1 MTQYNTGNAVPSS
14 DMPDAWD
21 NNATIDI
28 FVNSPDLSVTT
39 RTGIE
44 RDTMAGIQQKSADQ
58 REQIATDGAA
68 VVEETRQNLIP
79 LSKQYMTIEAAQADI
94 ANIPVGSTTYYRSPD
109 DSALAIEV
117 MNVGGTLQPTGR
129 KMPSAF
135 IVSADGVDRDAFI
148 QWADKNGLVIA
159 QWLQSDEGISF
170 VSSML
175 NFGPEGFVAKL
186 AGIGADKIFT
196 SFIEVISGDDFVISD
211 KNGLISTQIIGSIA
225 KLPGFTLDVPLLN
238 IYAKKLNLLPGMTL
252 GADGATI
259 TLSGP
264 LQTVDKNGL
273 IAFSQDAKGKVKFS
287 DMGKLGSG
295 GGAATGA
302 MTESQVIDL
311 LDGAGAAYASKRH
324 NQVRFPVP
332 RAANLKKLTYWFI
345 YSQSLGNG
353 GGSSFAI
360 PDTTDFGNIMLGQS
374 PRGSTFVK
382 GLPSYDF
389 GAVGGNVF
397 YPLKEVR
404 QTDAGVISETSGSH
418 GETIAK
424 AFADELKRRYNERTR
439 QQNNTDHIFG
449 VSCCG
454 VSGAAISDLTKGA
467 AAGYYNRFLT
477 ALSGVAAAAAA
488 AGYEWEVG
496 GLIYMQGEQD
506 NGTTTEIYLPK
517 LQAMYDNMI
526 ADAMAASG
534 QKTKPI
540 FLLNQIGSSF
550 ISGRNFGVV
559 EAQRQFVENN
569 PLAFMMGS
577 YAGLPNPVDHLFA
590 NSYRWFGA
598 QFAKLADRVM
608 WGNDEANFQMVAAY
622 WSGNTAYAGFSTRVP
637 PLKFESAYVVFTETM
652 YADKGITV
660 SDGSGV
666 LTGTDLTVSIVSDN
680 VIKIVAGRTLSG
692 TVTIMLGDGTSHA
705 GVHNIA
711 DSDTEISDYVWES
724 GLPNQPATENIAALN
739 NKHYPLRNFA
749 LIQKITAQEY

>member
-1 MTQYNTGNAVPSS
+1 MSNLPEQPAWESGIHQLEEADRAKAGPGGVLNIQATQLANRTKYLKEQLESYNGLLKSGELPFTDDIAAMEAIASGKIPDGAKLSVRSIKTDVWAEEFINQNGQLVSTGKTLPSLDALLSFLNLLSS
-14 DMPDAWD
+14 D
-21 NNATIDI
+21 
-28 FVNSPDLSVTT
+28 
-39 RTGIE
+39 
-44 RDTMAGIQQKSADQ
+44 
-58 REQIATDGAA
+58 
-68 VVEETRQNLIP
+68 
-79 LSKQYMTIEAAQADI
+79 
-94 ANIPVGSTTYYRSPD
+94 
-109 DSALAIEV
+109 
-117 MNVGGTLQPTGR
+117 
-129 KMPSAF
+129 
-135 IVSADGVDRDAFI
+135 
-148 QWADKNGLVIA
+148 GLVSDVFL
-159 QWLQSDEGISF
+159 QWLDENDLIVAKWLETDAGLAFKSRF
-170 VSSML
+170 L
-175 NFGPEGFVAKL
+175 NFGPDGFSASN
-186 AGIGADKIFT
+186 AGVTASRIYSQIIEWFT
-196 SFIEVISGDDFVISD
+196 SEGTEDLVISD
-211 KNGLISTQIIGSIA
+211 KNGLILLQLLGNLL
-225 KLPGFTLDVPLLN
+225 KVPGFTLRTPFINFD
-238 IYAKKLNLLPGMTL
+238 IKKIGLRPDGTEID
-252 GADGATI
+252 ADGATF
-259 TLSGP
+259 SHKGP
-264 LQTVDKNGL
+264 FRIEDQNGL
-273 IAFSQDAKGKVKFS
+273 IAFEVKENGEVRFSGMQD
-287 DMGKLGSG
+287 LGNNQG
-295 GGAATGA
+295 QATGTL
-302 MTESQVIDL
+302 TEKQVINL

-360 PDTTDFGNIMLGQS
+360 PDTTDLGNIMLGQS
-374 PRGSTFVK
+374 PRGSSFVK
-382 GLPSYDF
+382 GLASYDF
-389 GAVGGNVF
+389 GPVGGNVF
-397 YPLKEVR
+397 YPLQEVR

-454 VSGAAISDLTKGA
+454 VSGAPIEDLAKGA
-467 AAGYYNRFLT
+467 AAGYYNRYLT

-488 AGYEWEVG
+488 AGYEWEIG
-496 GLIYMQGEQD
+496 GLIYIQGENN
-506 NGTTTEIYLPK
+506 NGTPAEIYQPQ
-517 LQAMYDNMI
+517 LQGIYDNMI

-540 FLLNQIGSSF
+540 FLLNQIGNSF

>member
-1 MTQYNTGNAVPSS
+1 LNPPLGTTTPEIFL
-14 DMPDAWD
+14 D
-21 NNATIDI
+21 NVKRADEL
-28 FVNSPDLSVTT
+28 VNGPAGTVNDRAGEPL
-39 RTGIE
+39 
-44 RDTMAGIQQKSADQ
+44 DTWRQMMAKNDEI
-58 REQIATDGAA
+58 
-68 VVEETRQNLIP
+68 RQNLIP
-79 LSKQYMTIEAAQADI
+79 LSKQYMTLEAAQADI
-94 ANIPVGSTTYYRSPD
+94 VNIPEGSTTYYRSPD

-117 MNVGGTLQPTGR
+117 INNGGALQPTGR
-129 KMPSAF
+129 KMPSQEAVDALLRM
-135 IVSADGVDRDAFI
+135 ISSDGLVSDVFL
-148 QWADKNGLVIA
+148 QWLDKNDVVIA
-159 QWLQSDEGISF
+159 RWLETEAGLAFKSRFLS
-170 VSSML
+170 
-175 NFGPEGFVAKL
+175 FGPDGFSASN
-186 AGIGADKIFT
+186 AGVTASRIYSQIIEWFT
-196 SFIEVISGDDFVISD
+196 SEGTEDLVISD
-211 KNGLISTQIIGSIA
+211 KNGLILLQLLGNLL
-225 KLPGFTLDVPLLN
+225 KVPGFTLRTPFINFDV
-238 IYAKKLNLLPGMTL
+238 KKIGLRQGGTEID
-252 GADGATI
+252 AEGATV
-259 TLSGP
+259 SHKGP
-264 LQTVDKNGL
+264 FRIEDKNGL
-273 IAFSQDAKGKVKFS
+273 IAFEVTESGKVRFS
-287 DMGKLGSG
+287 GMQDLGKNQGQ
-295 GGAATGA
+295 ATGTL
-302 MTESQVIDL
+302 TEKQVINL

-332 RAANLKKLTYWFI
+332 RGANLKKLTYWFI

-467 AAGYYNRFLT
+467 AAGYYNRFMT

>member
-652 YADKGITV
+652 YADKGI
-660 SDGSGV
+660 
-666 LTGTDLTVSIVSDN
+666 
-680 VIKIVAGRTLSG
+680 
-692 TVTIMLGDGTSHA
+692 
-705 GVHNIA
+705 
-711 DSDTEISDYVWES
+711 
-724 GLPNQPATENIAALN
+724 
-739 NKHYPLRNFA
+739 
-749 LIQKITAQEY
+749 

>member
-404 QTDAGVISETSGSH
+404 QTDAGVISETGGSH

-739 NKHYPLRNFA
+739 NKHYSLANFA
-749 LIQKITAQEY
+749 LIQKITAEEF

>member
-739 NKHYPLRNFA
+739 NKHYSLANFA
-749 LIQKITAQEY
+749 LIQKITAEEF

>member
-1 MTQYNTGNAVPSS
+1 MAELNPPLGTTTPEIFL
-14 DMPDAWD
+14 D
-21 NNATIDI
+21 NVKRADEL
-28 FVNSPDLSVTT
+28 VNGPAGTVNDRGGEPL
-39 RTGIE
+39 
-44 RDTMAGIQQKSADQ
+44 DTWRQMMAKNDEI
-58 REQIATDGAA
+58 
-68 VVEETRQNLIP
+68 RQNLIP
-79 LSKQYMTIEAAQADI
+79 LSKQYMTLEAAQADI
-94 ANIPVGSTTYYRSPD
+94 VNIPEGSTTYYRSPD

-117 MNVGGTLQPTGR
+117 INNAGTLQPTGR
-129 KMPSAF
+129 KMPSQEAVDALLRMLSSDGL
-135 IVSADGVDRDAFI
+135 VSDVFL
-148 QWADKNGLVIA
+148 QWLDKNDVVIA
-159 QWLQSDEGISF
+159 RWLETEAGLAFKSRFLS
-170 VSSML
+170 
-175 NFGPEGFVAKL
+175 FGPDGFSASN
-186 AGIGADKIFT
+186 AGVTASRIYSQIIEWFT
-196 SFIEVISGDDFVISD
+196 SEGTVDLVISD
-211 KNGLISTQIIGSIA
+211 KNGLILLQLLGNLL
-225 KLPGFTLDVPLLN
+225 KVPGFTLRTPFINFDV
-238 IYAKKLNLLPGMTL
+238 KKISLRQDETEID
-252 GADGATI
+252 ADGAT
-259 TLSGP
+259 LSHKGP
-264 LQTVDKNGL
+264 FRIEDKNGL
-273 IAFSQDAKGKVKFS
+273 IAFEVTESGKVRFS
-287 DMGKLGSG
+287 GMQDLGKNQGQ
-295 GGAATGA
+295 ATGTL
-302 MTESQVIDL
+302 TEKQVINL

-324 NQVRFPVP
+324 NQVRFPVL

-652 YADKGITV
+652 YHDKGFTV

-711 DSDTEISDYVWES
+711 DSDTEMSDYVWES
-724 GLPNQPATENIAALN
+724 GLPNQPGTENIAALN

>member
-1 MTQYNTGNAVPSS
+1 MAELNPPLGTTTPEIFL
-14 DMPDAWD
+14 D
-21 NNATIDI
+21 NVKRADEL
-28 FVNSPDLSVTT
+28 VNGPAGTVNDRAGEPL
-39 RTGIE
+39 
-44 RDTMAGIQQKSADQ
+44 DTWRQMMAKNDEI
-58 REQIATDGAA
+58 
-68 VVEETRQNLIP
+68 RQNLIP
-79 LSKQYMTIEAAQADI
+79 LSKQYMTLEAAQADI
-94 ANIPVGSTTYYRSPD
+94 VNIPEGSTTYYRSPD

-117 MNVGGTLQPTGR
+117 INNGGALQPTGR
-129 KMPSAF
+129 KMPSQEAVDALLRM
-135 IVSADGVDRDAFI
+135 ISSDGLVSDVFL
-148 QWADKNGLVIA
+148 QWLDKNDVVIA
-159 QWLQSDEGISF
+159 RWLETEAGLAFKSRFLS
-170 VSSML
+170 
-175 NFGPEGFVAKL
+175 FGPDGFSASN
-186 AGIGADKIFT
+186 AGVTASRIYSQIIEWFT
-196 SFIEVISGDDFVISD
+196 SEGTEDLVISD
-211 KNGLISTQIIGSIA
+211 KNGLILLQLLGNLL
-225 KLPGFTLDVPLLN
+225 KVPGFTLRTPFINFDV
-238 IYAKKLNLLPGMTL
+238 KKIGLRQGGTEID
-252 GADGATI
+252 AEGATV
-259 TLSGP
+259 SHKGP
-264 LQTVDKNGL
+264 FRIEDKNGL
-273 IAFSQDAKGKVKFS
+273 IAFEVTESGKVRFS
-287 DMGKLGSG
+287 GMQDLGKNQGQ
-295 GGAATGA
+295 ATGTL
-302 MTESQVIDL
+302 TEKQVINL

-332 RAANLKKLTYWFI
+332 RGANLKKLTYWFI

-467 AAGYYNRFLT
+467 AAGYYNRFMT